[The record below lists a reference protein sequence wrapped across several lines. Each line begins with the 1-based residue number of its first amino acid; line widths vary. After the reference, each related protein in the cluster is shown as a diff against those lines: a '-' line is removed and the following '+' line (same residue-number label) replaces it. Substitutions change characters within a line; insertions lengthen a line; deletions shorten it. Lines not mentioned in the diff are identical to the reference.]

1 MYIIIYNQS
10 EAAELHVKLC
20 CLWRTSSCGHHE
32 DSSTGS
38 VVIEEEHGVSW
49 WSWSWYCDD
58 HHESDLTHFKMPVSA
73 WAKQLLFCLI
83 FLYLTDNISKCI
95 DY

>member
-10 EAAELHVKLC
+10 EAADIKLHVKLC

-38 VVIEEEHGVSW
+38 VVIEEEHGVS
-49 WSWSWYCDD
+49 
-58 HHESDLTHFKMPVSA
+58 
-73 WAKQLLFCLI
+73 
-83 FLYLTDNISKCI
+83 
-95 DY
+95 